1 MHFASCRS
9 GWSEF
14 PRRMDRGISALPISK
29 VNKIIKQDKD
39 VKLCSK
45 EAIFLISKTTVRAPA
60 LPRSS

>member
-1 MHFASCRS
+1 
-9 GWSEF
+9 
-14 PRRMDRGISALPISK
+14 MDRGISALPISK